1 MGLLTEHYQISNRSL
16 ELRKQFINL
25 TRRDIRAMAR
35 VRRWVDRVSP
45 KIAREFYDH
54 QFSFRPTRSFFE
66 RMAQKR
72 DLTLEAL
79 RERLEKTQAEYLC
92 QIFEEAAKT
101 GEFGAAY
108 FERRL
113 RVGRMHNVIDLPPK
127 WYMGSYT
134 IYLDLFR
141 KHLRMRFF
149 YAPRLCA
156 KVERALN
163 TVFNYD
169 MQAIIDSFILDLM
182 ESAGFNLHVAEK
194 SDELDLTEFL
204 GDIKRAFGQEIRQIA
219 DSLAQGDLTVEVNP
233 LSESD
238 LMRTALKQSI
248 TQLRSLV
255 SRMQI
260 NSLQLQEET
269 GEISTAME
277 EVALA
282 SNQSAITS
290 QEIAKGN
297 EQQARTA
304 SEVAASM
311 DQLQQ
316 EVDCLKQGGEKQ
328 LAAVHQAVQ
337 DINLS
342 SQSVERLSESAKQ
355 MADTAL
361 FASRTAGEG
370 RRAVE
375 QTINCMGRIGEQVQN
390 SASRVKELGK
400 KGEEIGII
408 VETINQISE
417 QTNLLALNAA
427 IEAARAGEHGKGF
440 SVVADEVRRLA
451 ERATS
456 SAREIA
462 ELIQSV
468 RQEVEGSVQGM
479 DLCQHE
485 VNIGAEL
492 SEKAEAALQQIVQAS
507 ESVVK
512 EVDAISEITE
522 QMTGQVLQVR
532 SSMETV
538 SAITEQN
545 QQSVREIALRSEEV
559 SSAMTTMASISQQ
572 TAAGTEQMSASAQEV
587 SASTQNVA
595 ANTRILQ
602 GMAKELSDLVN
613 QFSLPSGSASETG
626 RESFA
631 LNGSVKEPHARK
643 AA

>member
-1 MGLLTEHYQISNRSL
+1 MSLLTDRYQISNRSL
-16 ELRKQFINL
+16 DLRKKFICL
-25 TRRDIRAMAR
+25 TRSDIRAMAG
-35 VRRWVDRVSP
+35 VRRWVSTVSP

-54 QFSFRPTRSFFE
+54 QFSFGPTRTFFE
-66 RMAQKR
+66 KMAQKR
-72 DLTLEAL
+72 NLSLEAL
-79 RERLEKTQAEYLC
+79 RGRLEKTQAEYLC
-92 QIFEEAAKT
+92 QIFEEAANS

-113 RVGRMHNVIDLPPK
+113 LVGQIHNLIDLPPK
-127 WYMGSYT
+127 WYIGSYT

-141 KHLRMRFF
+141 KHLYRRFF
-149 YAPRLCA
+149 YAPRMCA

-169 MQAIIDSFILDLM
+169 MQAIIDSFILDMM
-182 ESAGFNLHVAEK
+182 ESAGFNLHVVGR
-194 SDELDLTEFL
+194 SDEADLTESL
-204 GDIKRAFGQEIRQIA
+204 GEIKRAFGQEVKTIA
-219 DSLAQGDLTVEVNP
+219 DSLAQGDLTVEVVP
-233 LSESD
+233 LSDND
-238 LMRTALKQSI
+238 LMRIALKQSI
-248 TQLRSLV
+248 EKLRDLV
-255 SRMQI
+255 SRMQSS
-260 NSLQLQEET
+260 SLQLQRET
-269 GEISTAME
+269 GEISAAME

-282 SNQSAITS
+282 SNQSAVTS

-304 SEVAASM
+304 SEVATSM
-311 DQLQQ
+311 DLLQS
-316 EVDCLKQGGEKQ
+316 EVDRLKLAGEKQ
-328 LAAVHQAVQ
+328 LQAVHRAEQ
-337 DINLS
+337 DIQQAS
-342 SQSVERLSESAKQ
+342 HSVEKLADSAKQ
-355 MADTAL
+355 MAETAM

-370 RRAVE
+370 GHAVQ
-375 QTINCMGRIGEQVQN
+375 QTINCMNRIEDQVKR
-390 SASRVKELGK
+390 SAERVRELGK
-400 KGEEIGII
+400 KGEEIGTI

-451 ERATS
+451 ERATA
-456 SAREIA
+456 SAKEIA

-479 DLCQHE
+479 DQCQRE
-485 VNIGAEL
+485 VNTGAEL
-492 SEKAEAALQQIVQAS
+492 SEKAELALNQIVQAS

-512 EVDAISEITE
+512 EVDSISEVTTQMTE
-522 QMTGQVLQVR
+522 QVAQVR

-538 SAITEQN
+538 CEIADLNEK
-545 QQSVREIALRSEEV
+545 SVREIALRSGEV
-559 SSAMTTMASISQQ
+559 SNAMTTMASISQE

-595 ANTRILQ
+595 ENTRILQ

-613 QFSLPSGSASETG
+613 QFTLPSRDARETG
-626 RESFA
+626 RVSLDRSESR
-631 LNGSVKEPHARK
+631 KETYARK

>member
-1 MGLLTEHYQISNRSL
+1 
-16 ELRKQFINL
+16 
-25 TRRDIRAMAR
+25 
-35 VRRWVDRVSP
+35 
-45 KIAREFYDH
+45 
-54 QFSFRPTRSFFE
+54 
-66 RMAQKR
+66 MAQKR
-72 DLTLEAL
+72 SMTLEAL

-113 RVGRMHNVIDLPPK
+113 RVGQLHNAIDLPPK

-194 SDELDLTEFL
+194 SEELDLTEFL

-219 DSLAQGDLTVEVNP
+219 DSLAQGDLTVEVKP

-238 LMRTALKQSI
+238 LMRIALKQSI
-248 TQLRSLV
+248 AQLRDLV

-282 SNQSAITS
+282 SNQSAVTS
-290 QEIAKGN
+290 QEIARGN

-316 EVDCLKQGGEKQ
+316 EVDRLKQGGEKQ
-328 LAAVHQAVQ
+328 LAAVRQAEQ

-342 SQSVERLSESAKQ
+342 SHSVERLSESAKQ

-375 QTINCMGRIGEQVQN
+375 QTINCMGRIEEQVQH
-390 SASRVKELGK
+390 SASRVRELGK

-451 ERATS
+451 ERATA

-468 RQEVEGSVQGM
+468 RQEVEGSVQDM
-479 DLCQHE
+479 DLCQQE

-559 SSAMTTMASISQQ
+559 SSAMTTMASISQE

-602 GMAKELSDLVN
+602 GMAKELLDLVN
-613 QFSLPSGSASETG
+613 QFSLPSGSARETG

-631 LNGSVKEPHARK
+631 LNASVKEPHARK

>member
-1 MGLLTEHYQISNRSL
+1 MRSLTEHYRIGTRSL
-16 ELRKQFINL
+16 ELRKQFICL

-54 QFSFRPTRSFFE
+54 QFSFGPTRKFFE
-66 RMAQKR
+66 RMAQR
-72 DLTLEAL
+72 REVTLEAL
-79 RERLEKTQAEYLC
+79 RESLEKNQAEYLR
-92 QIFEEAAKT
+92 QIFEEAATKQ
-101 GEFGAAY
+101 EFGADY

-113 RVGRMHNVIDLPPK
+113 RVGQIHNVIDLPPK

-141 KHLRMRFF
+141 KHLRLRYF
-149 YAPRLCA
+149 YAPYLCA

-169 MQAIIDSFILDLM
+169 MQAIIDSFILDMM
-182 ESAGFNLHVAEK
+182 ESAGFNLQVIQM

-204 GDIKRAFGQEIRQIA
+204 GEIKRAFGKEIKQIA
-219 DSLAQGDLTVEVNP
+219 DSLAQGDLTVEVTP
-233 LSESD
+233 LSGSD
-238 LMRTALKQSI
+238 LVRTALKQSI
-248 TQLRSLV
+248 EQLRDLV
-255 SRMQI
+255 SQMQVS
-260 NSLQLQEET
+260 SLQLQRET
-269 GEISTAME
+269 GEISATME

-304 SEVAASM
+304 SEVASSM
-311 DQLQQ
+311 DGLQT
-316 EVDCLKQGGEKQ
+316 EVDRLKQGGEKQ
-328 LAAVHQAVQ
+328 MEAVRQAEQ
-337 DINLS
+337 DINQTS
-342 SQSVERLSESAKQ
+342 HSVDRLSVSARQ
-355 MADTAL
+355 MAATAL
-361 FASRTAGEG
+361 LASRTAGEG
-370 RRAVE
+370 GRAVE
-375 QTINCMGRIGEQVQN
+375 QTINCMERIGEQVQK
-390 SASRVKELGK
+390 SADRVRELGK

-456 SAREIA
+456 SAQEIGQ
-462 ELIQSV
+462 LIQSV
-468 RQEVEGSVQGM
+468 RQEVESSVEGM
-479 DLCQHE
+479 DLCQRE

-512 EVDAISEITE
+512 EVDAITEITQ
-522 QMTGQVLQVR
+522 QMTTQVSQVR
-532 SSMETV
+532 TSMETV
-538 SAITEQN
+538 SEIAQRNE
-545 QQSVREIALRSEEV
+545 QSVCEIAQRSADV
-559 SSAMTTMASISQQ
+559 SNAMTTMASISQQ

-595 ANTRILQ
+595 ANTRLLQ

-613 QFSLPSGSASETG
+613 QFSLPSGSARETG

-631 LNGSVKEPHARK
+631 LNASVQDPHARK